1 MFKNEIFILIFNK
14 MAPKKEKKPRKS
26 KKYVVPEE
34 KEPIQEQV
42 QEGNVG
48 QTSEDSSQKEE
59 EFFDP
64 EIRIKFSFINTIYR
78 TLLVANSRISWEPDE
93 LMPVGSLLRDLKLI
107 NQQMVDFIEEK
118 NKESQNKSESEKSKS
133 ESEKSKSESEK
144 SDVDEESSSTA

>member
-1 MFKNEIFILIFNK
+1 MFKNEKFILILNK

-26 KKYVVPEE
+26 KKYVAPEE
-34 KEPIQEQV
+34 KEPVQEPVQEQESV
-42 QEGNVG
+42 QE
-48 QTSEDSSQKEE
+48 QTTESSAQQQE

-118 NKESQNKSESEKSKS
+118 NKESQNKQDSD
-133 ESEKSKSESEK
+133 KSESEK

>member
-1 MFKNEIFILIFNK
+1 MFKNEKFILILNK

-26 KKYVVPEE
+26 KKYVAPEE
-34 KEPIQEQV
+34 KEPVQEPVQEQESV
-42 QEGNVG
+42 QE

-59 EFFDP
+59 DFFDP

-118 NKESQNKSESEKSKS
+118 NKESQNKSESD
-133 ESEKSKSESEK
+133 KSESEK

>member
-1 MFKNEIFILIFNK
+1 MFKNEKFILILNK

-26 KKYVVPEE
+26 KKYVAPEE
-34 KEPIQEQV
+34 KEPVQEPVQEQESV
-42 QEGNVG
+42 QE
-48 QTSEDSSQKEE
+48 QTTESPAQQQE

-93 LMPVGSLLRDLKLI
+93 LMPVGSLLRDLKLV
-107 NQQMVDFIEEK
+107 NQQMIDFIEEK
-118 NKESQNKSESEKSKS
+118 NKESQNKQDSD
-133 ESEKSKSESEK
+133 KSESEK

>member
-1 MFKNEIFILIFNK
+1 MFKNEKFILILNK
-14 MAPKKEKKPRKS
+14 MAPKKEKKPKKS
-26 KKYVVPEE
+26 KKYVAPEE
-34 KEPIQEQV
+34 KEPV
-42 QEGNVG
+42 QEPVQEE
-48 QTSEDSSQKEE
+48 QTESSPQQE

-118 NKESQNKSESEKSKS
+118 NKESQNKPDSD
-133 ESEKSKSESEK
+133 KSESEK

>member
-1 MFKNEIFILIFNK
+1 MFKNENFILIFNK
-14 MAPKKEKKPRKS
+14 MAPKKEKKPKKS
-26 KKYVVPEE
+26 KKYVAPEE
-34 KEPIQEQV
+34 KEKEKEKGKESV
-42 QEGNVG
+42 QEPVQEE
-48 QTSEDSSQKEE
+48 QTESSPQQE

-118 NKESQNKSESEKSKS
+118 NKESQNKPDSD
-133 ESEKSKSESEK
+133 KSESEK

>member
-1 MFKNEIFILIFNK
+1 MFKNEKFILILNK

-26 KKYVVPEE
+26 KKYVAPEE
-34 KEPIQEQV
+34 KEPV
-42 QEGNVG
+42 QEKVQEPVQGENEG
-48 QTSEDSSQKEE
+48 QTSEDPSQKEE

-78 TLLVANSRISWEPDE
+78 TLLVANSRISCEPDE

-107 NQQMVDFIEEK
+107 NQQMVDIIEEK
-118 NKESQNKSESEKSKS
+118 NKESQNKSESD
-133 ESEKSKSESEK
+133 KSESEK

>member
-1 MFKNEIFILIFNK
+1 MFKNEKFILILNK

-26 KKYVVPEE
+26 KKYVAPEE
-34 KEPIQEQV
+34 KEPVQEPVQESVQEQEPV
-42 QEGNVG
+42 QE

-118 NKESQNKSESEKSKS
+118 NKESQNKSESD
-133 ESEKSKSESEK
+133 KSESEK

>member
-1 MFKNEIFILIFNK
+1 MFKNEKFILILNK

-26 KKYVVPEE
+26 KKYVAPEE
-34 KEPIQEQV
+34 KEPVQEPVQEQESV
-42 QEGNVG
+42 QE

-118 NKESQNKSESEKSKS
+118 NKESQNKSESD
-133 ESEKSKSESEK
+133 KSESEK

>member
-1 MFKNEIFILIFNK
+1 
-14 MAPKKEKKPRKS
+14 MAPKKEKKPRKI
-26 KKYVVPEE
+26 KKYVAPEE
-34 KEPIQEQV
+34 QEPVQEQEQEQEQEPV
-42 QEGNVG
+42 QE
-48 QTSEDSSQKEE
+48 QTTESPAQKQE

-118 NKESQNKSESEKSKS
+118 NKESQNKQDSD
-133 ESEKSKSESEK
+133 KSESEK